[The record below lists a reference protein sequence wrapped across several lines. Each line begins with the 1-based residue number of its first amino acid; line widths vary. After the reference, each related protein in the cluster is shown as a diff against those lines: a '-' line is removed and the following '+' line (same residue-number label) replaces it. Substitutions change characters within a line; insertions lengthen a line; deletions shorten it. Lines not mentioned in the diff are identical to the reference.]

1 MDMNALYHRI
11 DELRSD
17 VSIEPDDPVTA
28 ITGVSA
34 STAEKYAAPDERPE
48 SYYGRDTSVETV
60 AELVCSDATL
70 DAVPSGYRWA
80 AIRDLLAVPLTMDD
94 AAETVER
101 HRDADGG
108 FARLFG
114 EAVDEVDL
122 SDLAVD
128 DLRVVR
134 FYTAFGTSVSM
145 GRADVFIPL
154 CHAPRT
160 DWVEAYHST
169 YQQCWRGDAHGY
181 GFDAGTLQQATVV
194 SDVMEM
200 HERDEAILTAGTD
213 PSTLRTTD
221 AVRSATATAVPTKGF
236 VAASLLLGVNFA
248 DFEGPGTVHIRGY
261 DDLESESENPYCV
274 FVPPDGEVRHGLADT
289 TGGSQLGAPSVAE
302 AVGNYL
308 I

>member
-1 MDMNALYHRI
+1 MNALRDRI
-11 DELRSD
+11 EDFRSS
-17 VSIEPDDPVTA
+17 VSIEPDDLVTA

-70 DAVPSGYRWA
+70 DAVPSGYRWS
-80 AIRDLLAVPLTMDD
+80 AIRDLLAVSLTVDD
-94 AAETVER
+94 AEETVER

-108 FARLFG
+108 LARLFG
-114 EAVDEVDL
+114 EAIDEFDPSGL
-122 SDLAVD
+122 TID
-128 DLRVVR
+128 DLRIVR

-145 GRADVFIPL
+145 GRAGVFVPL
-154 CHAPRT
+154 YHAPAT

-169 YQQCWRGDAHGY
+169 YQQCWRGGAHEH
-181 GFDAGTLQQATVV
+181 GFDAGAMQEATVV

-200 HERDEAILTAGTD
+200 HKRDEVVLTPGTD
-213 PSTLRTTD
+213 PSTLQTTD
-221 AVRSATATAVPTKGF
+221 AVRSATATAVPVKGF

-248 DFEGPGTVHIRGY
+248 DFEAPGTVRIRGY
-261 DDLESESENPYCV
+261 EEPEPESEKPYCV
-274 FVPPDGEVRHGLADT
+274 FVPPEGEVRHGLVDN
-289 TGGSQLGAPSVAE
+289 TGGGQLSASSVSE
-302 AVGNYL
+302 AVRNYL